1 MKKTFIKTRDGTTWE
16 VVRELPKEYEVKS
29 RWKTFISKHM
39 VVSKFVKEI
48 EDRWLKGE
56 NYEL

>member
-39 VVSKFVKEI
+39 VVSRYEKEVD
-48 EDRWLKGE
+48 EKWQKR
-56 NYEL
+56 Y